1 MIFEYTNGHHHN
13 DVSILTPEGSNTFQV
28 SLHRFQGTVRLRVDA
43 IDSVLS
49 VISFVDT
56 LRQKHNI
63 RVIELVGSVAGGVD
77 IWLTLPKPID
87 FVSTLRQIE
96 GVSRV
101 ETHRGI
107 DDNSDEPQV
116 YVQLA
121 GYS

>member
-28 SLHRFQGTVRLRVDA
+28 SPHKFQGALRLRVDA
-43 IDSVLS
+43 IASVLS

-56 LRQKHNI
+56 LRQEHNI

-77 IWLTLPKPID
+77 IWLTLPKPTD

-96 GVSRV
+96 GVSKV
-101 ETHRGI
+101 ESHQGN
-107 DDNSDEPQV
+107 DANSDEPQV
-116 YVQLA
+116 YVRLA
-121 GYS
+121 GCS